1 MRPASPLRSVLA
13 VALVA
18 AVAVGCGDRSAAP
31 APGEGP
37 VVARIG
43 DATLTTGDLGDAI
56 AGATGP
62 DSVRAVEL
70 AAAQWTRRELLVQ
83 EARRQGL
90 DRDPVVRR
98 RVAEAER
105 AALEAAA
112 IEALFVSASAEPSEA
127 ELDAYY
133 QAHREALAL
142 REPYVR
148 LRHLRLADPTRVD
161 EAQASVA
168 RAVTSS
174 VPDSLFA
181 LAAREYAL
189 DPVRAA
195 AFAAEYV
202 PEGRLRALDETLGDR
217 VSAMPPGPAVAVV
230 QTGGAIHLVQVVDRE
245 PAGTIPPFRLI
256 RAELA
261 ERLAVQARRDAHS
274 RLIQRLRSE
283 ARARGDLDG

>member
-1 MRPASPLRSVLA
+1 MRPASPLRAALA
-13 VALVA
+13 AALVA

-31 APGEGP
+31 APGEGA
-37 VVARIG
+37 VVARLG
-43 DATLTTGDLGDAI
+43 DATLTTGDLAEAV
-56 AGATGP
+56 AGTTGP

-90 DRDPVVRR
+90 DTDPAVRR

-127 ELDAYY
+127 DLAAYY
-133 QAHREALAL
+133 EAHREALAL

-161 EAQASVA
+161 EAQASFA

-189 DPVRAA
+189 DPARAA

-202 PEGRLRALDETLGDR
+202 PEGRLRSLDETLGDR
-217 VSAMPPGPAVAVV
+217 VAAMAPGPDVAVV
-230 QTGGAIHLVQVVDRE
+230 RTAGSVHLVQVVDRE
-245 PAGTIPPFRLI
+245 PAGTVPPFRLI

-274 RLIQRLRSE
+274 RLLQRLRSE

>member
-1 MRPASPLRSVLA
+1 MRRARPRRLVLA
-13 VALVA
+13 VACA
-18 AVAVGCGDRSAAP
+18 AVGLGCGDRAAAP
-31 APGEGP
+31 APGEGA
-37 VVARIG
+37 VVARLG
-43 DATLTTGDLGDAI
+43 DATLTTGDLADAVG
-56 AGATGP
+56 GATGA
-62 DSVRAVEL
+62 DSARAVEV
-70 AAAQWTRRELLVQ
+70 ATAQWTQRELLVQ

-90 DRDPVVRR
+90 DRDPAVRR

-112 IEALFVSASAEPSEA
+112 IEALFVAASAEPSEA
-127 ELDAYY
+127 DLQAYY
-133 QAHREALAL
+133 DAHREALAL

-161 EAQASVA
+161 EAQASLA
-168 RAVTSS
+168 RAVTSG

-189 DPVRAA
+189 DPERAA
-195 AFAAEYV
+195 AFSAEYV

-217 VSAMPPGPAVAVV
+217 VAAMPPGPAVAVV
-230 QTGGAIHLVQVVDRE
+230 QTGGAVHLVQVVDRE
-245 PAGTIPPFRLI
+245 PAGTVPPFRLI

-283 ARARGDLDG
+283 ARARGDLVD